1 MRFLPLERASVLVT
15 TTVRNTLQ
23 NGVISLNINTL
34 SITYMPR
41 HFKSSKIVTPDKKK
55 ERSAITIVRSILG
68 DEHVDYHLGE
78 NDKTADIDG
87 YIAIADSN
95 SCFEAKIEVQIK
107 TLPKKYFD
115 NPAFDCPTTLL
126 GYAESSVVPVVLMVS
141 DRKRDKVW
149 CKHLKHSLIKS
160 LQNKASQKTI
170 KLSFDASCEDLNQ
183 SNVSMFLE
191 SWREEYNSIYNKLE
205 NYEIK
210 EERVKQLEDL
220 LSKSVNPN
228 LDLPEHE
235 VKILQELIDR
245 FNYLLDYDFLFIK
258 KHNYLNLWKKG
269 LALFD
274 YQSNS
279 LVYSLFPIKFGE
291 NSLLIKRIPY
301 DSIKGL
307 MGIDTSILN
316 AQDYVSQYLLSNP
329 IKKNP
334 SLFISNLIKAEC
346 EKMLKSHDVLP
357 EDELFYTEY
366 IKALFSDRSLASQYI
381 DDIDSLIIIVSRRGQ
396 ISRKVSGFSI
406 NTLRALHYLKW
417 LKQNGLD
424 KLPELYPH
432 RDIKNP
438 TSSSYASYYSY
449 ECAKRKLQIV
459 FTKAI
464 EQYTSFINKHF
475 ARIKDKLL
483 IYKGAEYL
491 RVFLNQSNGH
501 LMAMAIM
508 YKRRDGERTGSIIID
523 YESGDPF
530 KNREHIVNKN
540 GEDYVCIGLQSL
552 QPSVLVYQDLNLI
565 SAFDLFL
572 KEAFD
577 NYFGQA
583 LNITPLEAIF

>member
-1 MRFLPLERASVLVT
+1 
-15 TTVRNTLQ
+15 
-23 NGVISLNINTL
+23 
-34 SITYMPR
+34 MPR
-41 HFKSSKIVTPDKKK
+41 LFKSSKIVSPDKKK
-55 ERSAITIVRSILG
+55 ERGAITVVRSILG
-68 DEHVDYHLGE
+68 DELVDYHLGE
-78 NDKTADIDG
+78 NDKTPDIDG
-87 YIAIADSN
+87 YIAIAGSD

-107 TLPKKYFD
+107 TLPMKYFE

-126 GYAESSVVPVVLMVS
+126 GYAERSVVPVILMVS
-141 DRKRDKVW
+141 DRKRNKVW

-160 LQNKASQKTI
+160 LQDKVSQKTT
-170 KLSFDASCEDLNQ
+170 KLYFDASCEDLNQ
-183 SNVSMFLE
+183 LNVKLFLE
-191 SWREEYNSIYNKLE
+191 SWKEEYNSIFKKLE
-205 NYEIK
+205 DHENQ

-220 LSKSVNPN
+220 LSKYVNPN

-235 VKILQELIDR
+235 VKILQELIDSY
-245 FNYLLDYDFLFIK
+245 NYLLDYDFKFIK

-269 LALFD
+269 LAIFD
-274 YQSNS
+274 YQPNS

-307 MGIDTSILN
+307 MGIDKSILI

-366 IKALFSDRSLASQYI
+366 IHALFSDPTLALQYT
-381 DDIDSLIIIVSRRGQ
+381 DDIDSLILIVSRRGQ
-396 ISRKVSGFSI
+396 TSRKVSGYSI
-406 NTLRALHYLKW
+406 NSFRALHYLEW
-417 LKQNGLD
+417 LKQKGLD

-438 TSSSYASYYSY
+438 TQSSYANYYSY
-449 ECAKRKLQIV
+449 ECAKSKLQIV

-475 ARIKDKLL
+475 AQIKDKLL
-483 IYKGAEYL
+483 IYKGADYL
-491 RVFLNQSNGH
+491 RVFLNQSNEH

-508 YKRRDGERTGSIIID
+508 YKRRDGEKTGSIIID
-523 YESGDPF
+523 YESGNPF
-530 KNREHIVNKN
+530 GNKEQIVSKN
-540 GEDYVCIGLQSL
+540 GVDYVCIGLQSL

>member
-1 MRFLPLERASVLVT
+1 MRFLPLERASVLLT
-15 TTVRNTLQ
+15 TFVRNTLQ
-23 NGVISLNINTL
+23 NGVISLNLNTL
-34 SITYMPR
+34 SITSMPR

-55 ERSAITIVRSILG
+55 ERSAITLVRSILG

-87 YIAIADSN
+87 YIAIADSD

-107 TLPKKYFD
+107 TLPKKYYE

-126 GYAESSVVPVVLMVS
+126 GYAEISVVPVILMVS
-141 DRKRDKVW
+141 DAKRDIVW
-149 CKHLKHSLIKS
+149 CKHLKWSLIKS
-160 LQNKASQKTI
+160 LQEKASQKTI
-170 KLSFDASCEDLNQ
+170 KLSFDASCENLDR
-183 SNVSMFLE
+183 SNVKKFLE
-191 SWREEYNSIYNKLE
+191 SWKEEYNSIYRRIEDYE
-205 NYEIK
+205 NK
-210 EERVKQLEDL
+210 EERVKQLEEL

-228 LDLPEHE
+228 LDLPEQE
-235 VKILQELIDR
+235 IKLLQGLIDR
-245 FNYLLDYDFLFIK
+245 FNYLLDFDFQFIK

-274 YQSNS
+274 YRPNS
-279 LVYSLFPIKFGE
+279 LVYSLFPIKYGE

-301 DSIKGL
+301 DSIKGI
-307 MGIDTSILN
+307 MGIDANILYTH
-316 AQDYVSQYLLSNP
+316 DCVSQCLLSNP
-329 IKKNP
+329 IKKDP
-334 SLFISNLIKAEC
+334 SVFISNLIKAEC
-346 EKMLKSHDVLP
+346 EKMLRAHDILP
-357 EDELFYTEY
+357 EDEMFYTEY
-366 IKALFSDRSLASQYI
+366 IKALFGDRTLARQYT
-381 DDIDSLIIIVSRRGQ
+381 DDIDSLILIVSRRGQ
-396 ISRKVSGFSI
+396 ISRNVSGYSI
-406 NTLRALHYLKW
+406 NSLRALHYLEW
-417 LKQNGLD
+417 LRQKGLD

-438 TSSSYASYYSY
+438 TTSSYASLYSY
-449 ECAKRKLQIV
+449 ECAKSKLQIV

-464 EQYTSFINKHF
+464 EQYSSFINKHF

-483 IYKGAEYL
+483 IYKGADYL

-501 LMAMAIM
+501 LMAMAIL

-530 KNREHIVNKN
+530 KNREHIVSKN
-540 GEDYVCIGLQSL
+540 GEDYLCIGLQSL

-565 SAFDLFL
+565 PAFDLFL

-577 NYFGQA
+577 YYFGQA